1 MLLFSVLELSL
12 ILSLTQVVYGSL
24 VTDSTDLQTVSAL
37 TEHWLHP
44 GVHKREYGDPLSLF

>member
-37 TEHWLHP
+37 SEHWLHP

>member
-1 MLLFSVLELSL
+1 MLFSVLELSL

-37 TEHWLHP
+37 TEHWLHT
-44 GVHKREYGDPLSLF
+44 GVMLF